1 MKSYLLYNF
10 AICSLTKIGSYT
22 LNISQMTVS
31 ELRVIKKMVCSNRWY
46 LKNSEILSLDY
57 LLVQNKKESC
67 IMPGSESSENLD
79 GIFNSPSGYQ
89 DYLSR
94 NESIYHT
101 SRWGTEGCPYI

>member
-31 ELRVIKKMVCSNRWY
+31 ELRVVKKMVCSNRWY

-57 LLVQNKKESC
+57 LLVQKKKR
-67 IMPGSESSENLD
+67 IMHHVREREQRKL
-79 GIFNSPSGYQ
+79 
-89 DYLSR
+89 
-94 NESIYHT
+94 
-101 SRWGTEGCPYI
+101 RWYIQFALWIS